1 MISKI
6 SGAAG
11 TAETVPEKQT
21 YYNPLI
27 KSLNIP
33 DPVPSSPFIT

>member
-11 TAETVPEKQT
+11 TAEAVPEKQT
-21 YYNPLI
+21 CI
-27 KSLNIP
+27 KNKNRTRQNIRLCI
-33 DPVPSSPFIT
+33 ITIL